1 MLFRT
6 LLIVLLVATALA
18 AESSWKLARNEHF
31 EVYAQSDDST
41 ARSILL
47 EFEQLRVFFLEHAA
61 LDLGQ
66 LPPVRVIAF
75 GSEKEYEPYRLRSTS
90 DAYFVGTEG
99 RDYVVMAFP

>member
-1 MLFRT
+1 MLSRK
-6 LLIVLLVATALA
+6 LLIVLLTASALS
-18 AESSWKLARNEHF
+18 AESSWRLTRNEHF
-31 EVYAQSDDST
+31 EVYSQSDDSA

-47 EFEQLRVFFLEHAA
+47 EFEQLRAFFLEQTA

-75 GSEKEYEPYRLRSTS
+75 HSAKKYEPYRLRATA

-99 RDYVVMAFP
+99 RDYVV